1 MGHDNIP
8 FTNYDFVNRQI
19 CHTIWITVSMGREKK
34 IDQVLD
40 SIEKLLWKDLKKGC
54 LASLGSL
61 YDLYVDKLFAYGYKI
76 SGDRAKVQ
84 DEIHNLFLDLYRYHK
99 KLSDVKNIEAYL
111 IMSLKRKLI
120 KQSDHK
126 IKSLESEL
134 ETFNNSYSTA
144 GLTVISHEEEMIED
158 EKENEL
164 SKRLKK
170 IMVNLTDHQRKI
182 LRLRF
187 AQEKT
192 YQQIAGDLGLSVASA
207 RTLVYRTLKTIRDT
221 ALTLFF

>member
-1 MGHDNIP
+1 
-8 FTNYDFVNRQI
+8 
-19 CHTIWITVSMGREKK
+19 
-34 IDQVLD
+34 
-40 SIEKLLWKDLKKGC
+40 
-54 LASLGSL
+54 
-61 YDLYVDKLFAYGYKI
+61 
-76 SGDRAKVQ
+76 
-84 DEIHNLFLDLYRYHK
+84 
-99 KLSDVKNIEAYL
+99 
-111 IMSLKRKLI
+111 MSLKRKLI

-144 GLTVISHEEEMIED
+144 GLTVISREEEMIED